1 MKPSIETI
9 DFHGSDALRLSSPDG
24 SQAIVSLLGGQ
35 VLSWT
40 TADGRE
46 RLYLSERSVFDGNA
60 AIRGGVPVCFPQFSG
75 QGTLPKHGFVR
86 TKPWQLATQRCG
98 DDYALL
104 TLVTSDDAATHTLWS
119 HSFELEMTVMLE
131 AGALDLELCVSN
143 TGDEALPFTGALHTY
158 LRVDAI
164 DKVRLAGLD
173 GLDYKDSQDKGGK
186 ARDSAGELRF
196 SGEIDRIYF
205 GVSHP
210 LTLAVDGVRLG
221 ISQEGFPDAVV
232 WNPWEKKGAALADM
246 PPDGW
251 RHMLCVEAAVA
262 GTPQTVH
269 PGEEWYGRQRLFVD

>member
-9 DFHGSDALRLSSPDG
+9 AFHGSDALRLSSPDG

-104 TLVTSDDAATHTLWS
+104 T
-119 HSFELEMTVMLE
+119 
-131 AGALDLELCVSN
+131 
-143 TGDEALPFTGALHTY
+143 
-158 LRVDAI
+158 
-164 DKVRLAGLD
+164 
-173 GLDYKDSQDKGGK
+173 
-186 ARDSAGELRF
+186 
-196 SGEIDRIYF
+196 
-205 GVSHP
+205 
-210 LTLAVDGVRLG
+210 
-221 ISQEGFPDAVV
+221 
-232 WNPWEKKGAALADM
+232 
-246 PPDGW
+246 
-251 RHMLCVEAAVA
+251 
-262 GTPQTVH
+262 
-269 PGEEWYGRQRLFVD
+269 